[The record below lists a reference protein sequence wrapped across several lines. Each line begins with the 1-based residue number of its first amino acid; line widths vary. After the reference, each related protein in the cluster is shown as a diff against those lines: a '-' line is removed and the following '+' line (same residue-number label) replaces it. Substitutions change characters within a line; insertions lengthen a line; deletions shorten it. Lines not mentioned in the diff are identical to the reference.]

1 MSERKTL
8 EQFKNKSA
16 QSFEGVFFESWDKL
30 LEYFAGSD
38 SYILDEIID
47 NLIQDKLEMKEFE
60 LKAADYD
67 YQSQMKAKDAE
78 IESLK
83 QQITSNEKELDENH
97 QMIFELQHDLKEATQ
112 QLIEREWISV
122 DERLPDKEARVLCI
136 GISGN
141 VCIDYWSDAS
151 YSMGLFQTAGNFKM
165 SHTHWQPL
173 QKPPTK

>member
-83 QQITSNEKELDENH
+83 QQITSNDKELDENH
-97 QMIFELQHDLKEATQ
+97 QMIFELQHDLKQVRQ
-112 QLIEREWISV
+112 QLSEKEDEIQQYLPEDCIRGHGEVKFCDFRNGDGNKCKQCFSKIS
-122 DERLPDKEARVLCI
+122 
-136 GISGN
+136 N
-141 VCIDYWSDAS
+141 
-151 YSMGLFQTAGNFKM
+151 
-165 SHTHWQPL
+165 
-173 QKPPTK
+173 